1 MNAKA
6 MACVFLGILIG
17 GACYGTL
24 TVHKKLAAMKEEESK
39 AKSAYED
46 AESARKNAESKLA
59 NMRRDTQGKRD
70 YLKEWLPYLQE
81 TKSAGDG
88 ERLMV
93 ARVRESGLTALSES
107 YRSMGG
113 NKNNAISNIL
123 QGKLV
128 FVADYAKTMDWLG
141 KIETSLPASRVASFK
156 VSKGSS
162 GNDIRTELVIDVP
175 MYAANADAAK
185 K

>member
-1 MNAKA
+1 MNAKV
-6 MACVFLGILIG
+6 MACVFLGLLIG
-17 GACYGTL
+17 AAGYGTL
-24 TVHKKLAAMKEEESK
+24 TVHKTLSSMKEEEDK
-39 AKSAYED
+39 AKSAFED
-46 AESARKNAESKLA
+46 AERARKGAETTLA
-59 NMRRDTQGKRD
+59 NERRDTQGKRD

-107 YRSMGG
+107 YQSVAGD
-113 NKNNAISNIL
+113 KDSSISDIL

-128 FVADYAKTMDWLG
+128 FVADYAKTLDWLG
-141 KIETSLPASRVASFK
+141 KIETSLPASRVASFNI
-156 VSKGSS
+156 SKGSS
-162 GNDIRTELVIDVP
+162 GNDIRTEFVIDVP
-175 MYAANADAAK
+175 MYTANADAK